1 MVSNDTNEALK
12 HKIAELEKD
21 MSDLRDEIQSLHKER
36 SQIGEVL
43 YWIDSLVVVID
54 LNGYIVQFNR
64 SSEKVSG
71 YRFEEVCD
79 RPFWDILL
87 TSEEREGVKS
97 AITDVIEKGLPD
109 KFQNFWVAKDGSKR
123 LISWVNSILKR
134 PDGSIEYILCTGRDI
149 TDQKKADEAL
159 RASEEKYRELVQ
171 HANSIILRF
180 DIQGRITFFNEFAQ
194 SFFGFTETEI
204 LNRNVIG
211 SIVPET
217 ESSGRDLS
225 AMIKDIVQNPM
236 RYLHNENENIKKNGE
251 RVWIAW
257 TNKAILDPN
266 RDVSEILSVGM
277 DVTDRRRATQ
287 ALTEREATLQS
298 IFRAAPTGI
307 GMTTNRILRRVNHRL
322 CEMVG
327 YASDELIGQ
336 SARILYP
343 DEKEYDWVGENK
355 YAQIREKGTGTVET
369 RWQHKNGSIIDVL
382 LSSTPIDAADP
393 SKGVTF
399 TALDI
404 TARKQALEAV
414 RLSEEKFSKAFQ
426 AGPVWVSITTVE
438 EGRLLEVNDTFSK
451 ISGFTRSEAIGRTS
465 FDLGFWLDPAKDR
478 ERAIQ
483 KFREDGSFRNLEMKM
498 RFKDGKDHI
507 MLWSADPIEFEGQK
521 CLINVLTEITEQ
533 RMMEAEKEGLETRLR
548 QAQKMEAIGTLA
560 GGIAHDFNNILA
572 AVIGYTELVLND
584 VEEVTDQYRNLQEVL
599 RAAERAKNLVKQIL
613 AFSRQVEQDRKPVQV
628 RRIAREA
635 IKFLRAT
642 LPTTIDIKQDMQS
655 SSLVIA
661 DPTQLHQVIMNLCTN
676 AGHAMEK
683 KGGVLEVKLVDV
695 ELEAYFTAKH
705 PGLKPGSYLELSVRD
720 SGHGMPTHVMDR
732 IFDPFF
738 TTKAKGR
745 GTGMGLSVV
754 HGIVGSY
761 NGAITVSSEP
771 EVGSTFK
778 IYLPAVERRLEK
790 QIRSEAPIATGAER
804 ILLVDDE
811 PALVNIGKLALESLG
826 YEVTAR
832 TSSIEALELFK
843 AKPHEFDLVITDMT
857 MPSLAGD
864 ELASEIIR
872 ISPETPIILC
882 TGYSSRITQQQAKE
896 MGIRAFISKPV
907 LKKDMAETTRNVLDG
922 KSV

>member
-36 SQIGEVL
+36 SLIGEVL

-204 LNRNVIG
+204 LDRNVIG

-287 ALTEREATLQS
+287 ALREREATLQS

-322 CEMVG
+322 CQMVG
-327 YASDELIGQ
+327 YTSDELIGQ

-369 RWQHKNGSIIDVL
+369 RWQHKDGSIIDVL

-438 EGRLLEVNDTFSK
+438 DGRLLEVNDTFSK

-478 ERAIQ
+478 QRAIQ

-720 SGHGMPTHVMDR
+720 SWHGMPTHVMDR

>member
-1 MVSNDTNEALK
+1 MVSNDTHEALK

-109 KFQNFWVAKDGSKR
+109 KFQNFWVAKDGSKH
-123 LISWVNSILKR
+123 LISWVNSILRK

-149 TDQKKADEAL
+149 TEQKRANEAL

-287 ALTEREATLQS
+287 ALREREATLQS

-327 YASDELIGQ
+327 YTSDELVGQ

-369 RWQHKNGSIIDVL
+369 RWQHKDGSIIDVL

-426 AGPVWVSITTVE
+426 AGPVWVSITTLE

-695 ELEAYFTAKH
+695 QLEAYFTAKH
-705 PGLKPGSYLELSVRD
+705 PGLKPGAYLELSVRD

-771 EVGSTFK
+771 DVGSTFK
-778 IYLPAVERRLEK
+778 IYLPAVERRLGK

-804 ILLVDDE
+804 ILFVDDE
-811 PALVNIGKLALESLG
+811 PALVNIGKLTLESLG

-843 AKPHEFDLVITDMT
+843 AKQHEFDLVITDMT

-872 ISPETPIILC
+872 ISPETPVILC